1 MSVASADTLN
11 TPDMPKMP
19 DMPNT
24 NARLRSL
31 HDCAAPAKLNLFLHI
46 VGRREDGYH
55 LLQSVFQLIDFGDT
69 LHFDVR
75 DDAAIVRTTDLP
87 GVPAEADLAVRAARL
102 LQGAAEARGLPVQ
115 GADIAITK
123 RLPMG
128 GGIGGGS
135 TDAATTLMALN
146 YLWQLG
152 LSRAEL
158 MQLGLQLGADVPFF
172 LSGGN
177 AFVEGIGERLS
188 PVQTPPS
195 WFVLVHPGVSVPTP
209 VIFRDPELTRDSKPV
224 KMSDFSNRLPGFGKN
239 DLQAVAARAFPPVAD
254 ALQWLSHHGEAR
266 MTGSGA
272 CVFAAFATES
282 EADAALSDLP
292 TEWRGWKTRALDAHP
307 LASLLPS

>member
-1 MSVASADTLN
+1 MSS
-11 TPDMPKMP
+11 TPTAQD
-19 DMPNT
+19 
-24 NARLRSL
+24 ARPRSL

-46 VGRREDGYH
+46 VGRRDDGYH
-55 LLQSVFQLIDFGDT
+55 LLQSVFQLIAFGDT
-69 LHFDVR
+69 LHFDLR
-75 DDAAIVRTTDLP
+75 DDEQVVRSTELP
-87 GVPAEADLAVRAARL
+87 GVPAESDLMVRAARL
-102 LQGAAEARGLPVQ
+102 LQSAAATRGLPVT
-115 GADIAITK
+115 GVDIAIDK

-135 TDAATTLMALN
+135 TDAATTLIALN
-146 YLWQLG
+146 HLWQLG

-172 LSGGN
+172 LSGRN
-177 AFVEGIGERLS
+177 AFVEGIGERMS
-188 PVQTPPS
+188 PMVTPAS
-195 WFVLVHPGVSVPTP
+195 WFVLVHPGVAVPTP

-254 ALQWLSHHGEAR
+254 ALQWLSNHGEAR

-272 CVFAAFATES
+272 CVFAAFANES
-282 EADAALSDLP
+282 DADAALSDLP
-292 TEWRGWKTRALDAHP
+292 SEWRGWKTRTLDAHP